1 MSEQHSG
8 RRATAHPITRL
19 ALATVA
25 VCALVALTAC
35 SSSKSTS
42 TATTVA
48 GSATTVAGGSAS
60 AGAIANCNAAAKI
73 PADIKSSGTMNAATD
88 ASYAPMEFIGTNGST
103 IEGADID
110 LGNAIAKQLGLTWK
124 WQNVNFSSIISGI
137 GTRYD
142 VSMSSFSV
150 KPERVKQ
157 VCMVTYLTAGTS
169 FTVETGKNQ
178 DLTTLAALCGK
189 SVAVE
194 TGTTQ
199 QTDAEA
205 QSTKCK
211 SSGKAAVKVLGF
223 PDQNGANLALTSGRA
238 DVGMSD
244 SPVAA
249 YAAKQSAGKLEV
261 IGDSYGNAPYGI
273 VLPNTTAYAGLSS
286 SVLGALKAINA
297 NGTYQQILQ
306 KWGLQ
311 AGAISNFAINPPP
324 S

>member
-1 MSEQHSG
+1 MIEQASG
-8 RRATAHPITRL
+8 RLTARPFTRL
-19 ALATVA
+19 ALAGAA
-25 VCALVALTAC
+25 VGLLLALPAC
-35 SSSKSTS
+35 SSSSKSTTS
-42 TATTVA
+42 GATTTVA
-48 GSATTVAGGSAS
+48 AAGGGTSGGSAT
-60 AGAIANCNAAAKI
+60 NCEAAAKI
-73 PADIKSSGTMNAATD
+73 PDKIKSAGTMAAATD
-88 ASYAPMEFIGTNGST
+88 ASYAPMEFIGTSGSN

-124 WQNVNFSSIISGI
+124 WQNVKFDSIIAGI

-150 KPERVKQ
+150 TAEREKQ

-169 FTVETGKNQ
+169 FMVQTGKNQ
-178 DLTTLAALCGK
+178 NLTTLEALCGK

-211 SSGKAAVKVLGF
+211 NGGKSAVNVLGF
-223 PDQNGANLALTSGRA
+223 PDQNAANLALTSGRA
-238 DVGMSD
+238 DVGMAD

-249 YAAKQSAGKLEV
+249 YAAKQSGGRIEV
-261 IGDSYGNAPYGI
+261 IGASYGNAPYGI
-273 VLPNTTAYAGLSS
+273 LLPNTSEFAGIAS
-286 SVLGALKAINA
+286 SVLNALKAIDS
-297 NGTYQQILQ
+297 NGTYKQILQ

-311 AGAISNFAINPPP
+311 AGAITNFAINPA
-324 S
+324 SS

>member
-1 MSEQHSG
+1 MSEQNSG
-8 RRATAHPITRL
+8 RRAPVHAITRL
-19 ALATVA
+19 AFASAA

-48 GSATTVAGGSAS
+48 GSATTAAGSSGGSA
-60 AGAIANCNAAAKI
+60 GNCTAAAKI
-73 PADIKSSGTMNAATD
+73 PADIKSSGTMSAATD

-124 WQNVNFSSIISGI
+124 WQNVKFDSIISGI

-150 KPERVKQ
+150 TAEREKQ

-169 FTVETGKNQ
+169 FMVQTGKNQ

-189 SVAVE
+189 NVAVE

-199 QTDAEA
+199 QTDAEG

-211 SSGKAAVKVLGF
+211 NSGKAAVKVLGF
-223 PDQNGANLALTSGRA
+223 PDQSAANIALTSGRA
-238 DVGMSD
+238 DVGMAD

-261 IGDSYGNAPYGI
+261 VGASYGEAPYGI
-273 VLPNTTAYAGLSS
+273 VLPNTAAFAGLSS

-311 AGAISNFAINPPP
+311 AGAISNFAINPPA